1 MLNVV
6 GELHLKAI
14 ATLAKR
20 TITMY
25 LNSGEKEH
33 YHPNENNKSVVP
45 NFLQLEMKMKEHTS
59 TSFLPLVYSFLVGRG
74 QKFFEKCGAKMYG
87 LCQGD
92 FGDKITCSTC
102 GQKYHKHCIEVS
114 AEPFKCGCHVPM
126 PYQLKE

>member
-33 YHPNENNKSVVP
+33 VHPNENNKSIVP
-45 NFLQLEMKMKEHTS
+45 NVWLLEMKMKEHTS
-59 TSFLPLVYSFLVGRG
+59 SF
-74 QKFFEKCGAKMYG
+74 A
-87 LCQGD
+87 
-92 FGDKITCSTC
+92 FG
-102 GQKYHKHCIEVS
+102 V
-114 AEPFKCGCHVPM
+114 
-126 PYQLKE
+126 